1 MLQIYKRFQYLATI
15 HLSIQFPIMLT
26 ADKKVSAFL
35 LSLQIF
41 LKQTSMRRK
50 RYNEW
55 TVTAKSWPLTTSA
68 MSVIVTVTSLVW
80 SGHQINWLHSFLGLP
95 LLCLLLTWSLYTFM
109 YPVLRRNFATNSIAH
124 ILWTFISAVA
134 TSYIATGTMVWSVL
148 LAILPIGLITA
159 GITHGKSKVS
169 AYVYAFDMLFPFL
182 YTAVLSII
190 GIFPLTTII
199 TFMTV
204 PVACACTKTMFNS
217 LEGGPHLTKD
227 LGARTANFLHMFS
240 ILLSVA
246 FAIARFI

>member
-1 MLQIYKRFQYLATI
+1 
-15 HLSIQFPIMLT
+15 
-26 ADKKVSAFL
+26 
-35 LSLQIF
+35 
-41 LKQTSMRRK
+41 MRRK

-80 SGHQINWLHSFLGLP
+80 CGHEIKWLHAFLGLP
-95 LLCLLLTWSLYTFM
+95 LLCLFLTWGLYTFM

-124 ILWTFISAVA
+124 IVWTFISAVV
-134 TSYIATGTMVWSVL
+134 TSFICTSAMKWEVL

-159 GITHGKSKVS
+159 GITHGKNKTS

-199 TFMTV
+199 VFMTL
-204 PVACACTKTMFNS
+204 PVACACSKTMFNS
-217 LEGGPHLTKD
+217 IEGGPHLTKD
-227 LGARTANFLHMFS
+227 LGARTANLLHSFS
-240 ILLSVA
+240 ILFAVA